1 MTMSVKAMHVGVL
14 YSIPDYVIFD
24 HRTQPFESLL
34 ACGFPIWILSLD
46 NWEELGSVLGSDSAE
61 YCNLVRA
68 STYPIATE

>member
-1 MTMSVKAMHVGVL
+1 MESESAYPLTMSVKAMHVGVL

-46 NWEELGSVLGSDSAE
+46 NWGGAWIGSRL
-61 YCNLVRA
+61 
-68 STYPIATE
+68 